1 MEMSDD
7 AWHVVRNTPKVTGFV
22 GTGTNPVPLSEDE
35 VARIV
40 NQVSVAAEKPKPVL
54 AFNVGET
61 VRIVDGPFSNFT
73 GKRRGGQRGPLDAK
87 SNGDDFWPGHAGRVG
102 IPPGGEALTWPRKS
116 SVKSNCRFRRAR
128 PRRRLRSDAGTA
140 EFLKD
145 QGSEL
150 ISSAELVQQ
159 FAAVWTEDQLAG
171 HQRACL
177 GLHQIVLAAFDEVG
191 KSLRAGREIDEYAV
205 QKFVLESFERERL
218 WTDSDPIVGVNAHSA
233 DPHYQPGP
241 DRSSPIGRDDFLLI
255 DLWAKEK
262 KPASIYADI
271 TWCGVCAPAP
281 SARQQEIFDTVKAA
295 RETGLSFIQQRY
307 PQETVRGFE
316 VDDVTRQV
324 IEAAGYGESFIH
336 RTGHS
341 LGIQDHGHGANMDNL
356 ETHDT
361 RPLFPMTGFS
371 IEPGIYFPGEF
382 GVRSEINVVLSPDQ
396 AEVTGAEPQTELL
409 CLLP

>member
-1 MEMSDD
+1 MLANRIAAIQQALD
-7 AWHVVRNTPKVTGFV
+7 AADLDGWFFSCFQRNDPVSLELLGLPENQLVTRRCYYLL
-22 GTGTNPVPLSEDE
+22 P
-35 VARIV
+35 
-40 NQVSVAAEKPKPVL
+40 
-54 AFNVGET
+54 
-61 VRIVDGPFSNFT
+61 
-73 GKRRGGQRGPLDAK
+73 RRGEPKKLVHTLEPEMLDHL
-87 SNGDDFWPGHAGRVG
+87 PGEMTRY
-102 IPPGGEALTWPRKS
+102 LTWQEHRQALGELIAGCS
-116 SVKSNCRFRRAR
+116 
-128 PRRRLRSDAGTA
+128 RLAAQYSPDNELPAISRLDAGTA

-171 HQRACL
+171 HQRACS
-177 GLHQIVLAAFDEVG
+177 GLHQIVHAAFEEVG
-191 KSLRAGREIDEYAV
+191 KALRADREIDEYAV
-205 QKFVLESFERERL
+205 QKFILESFERERL
-218 WTDSDPIVGVNAHSA
+218 WSDSDPIVGVNAHSA
-233 DPHYQPGP
+233 DPHYQPGA
-241 DRSSPIGRDDFLLI
+241 DRSSSIGRDDFLLI

-281 SARQQEIFDTVKAA
+281 TARQQEIFGSVQAA
-295 RETGLSFIQQRY
+295 RDAGLDFIQQRY
-307 PQETVRGFE
+307 PHETVRGFE
-316 VDDVTRQV
+316 VDDATRQV

-341 LGIQDHGHGANMDNL
+341 LGIQDHGNGANLDNL

-371 IEPGIYFPGEF
+371 IEPGIYLPGEF

-409 CLLP
+409 RLLP

>member
-1 MEMSDD
+1 MVANRIAAIQQALEAADLDGWFFSCFQ
-7 AWHVVRNTPKVTGFV
+7 RNDPVSLELLGLPENQLVTRRCYYLL
-22 GTGTNPVPLSEDE
+22 P
-35 VARIV
+35 
-40 NQVSVAAEKPKPVL
+40 
-54 AFNVGET
+54 
-61 VRIVDGPFSNFT
+61 
-73 GKRRGGQRGPLDAK
+73 RRGEPKKLVHVLEPEMLDHL
-87 SNGDDFWPGHAGRVG
+87 PGV
-102 IPPGGEALTWPRKS
+102 ETTYLTWRQHRQALGEL
-116 SVKSNCRFRRAR
+116 VAGC
-128 PRRRLRSDAGTA
+128 RRLAAQYSPNNELPAVSRLDAGTA
-140 EFLKD
+140 EFLRD

-191 KSLRAGREIDEYAV
+191 KALRAGREIDEYAV
-205 QKFVLESFERERL
+205 QKFILESFESERL

-241 DRSSPIGRDDFLLI
+241 DRSSPIRRDDFLLI

-281 SARQQEIFDTVKAA
+281 SERQQEIFSAVKAA
-295 RETGLSFIQQRY
+295 RETGLTFIQQRY
-307 PQETVRGFE
+307 PHETVCGFE
-316 VDDVTRQV
+316 VDDATRQV

-341 LGIQDHGHGANMDNL
+341 LGIQDHGHGANLDNL

-371 IEPGIYFPGEF
+371 IEPGIYLQGEF
-382 GVRSEINVVLSPDQ
+382 GVRSEINVVLTPDR

-409 CLLP
+409 RLLP

>member
-1 MEMSDD
+1 MLANRIAAIQLALEAADLDGWFFSCFQ
-7 AWHVVRNTPKVTGFV
+7 RNDPVSLELLGLPENQLVTRRCYYL
-22 GTGTNPVPLSEDE
+22 VP
-35 VARIV
+35 
-40 NQVSVAAEKPKPVL
+40 
-54 AFNVGET
+54 
-61 VRIVDGPFSNFT
+61 
-73 GKRRGGQRGPLDAK
+73 RRGEPKKLVHALEPAMLDHL
-87 SNGDDFWPGHAGRVG
+87 PGVETRY
-102 IPPGGEALTWPRKS
+102 LTWRDH
-116 SVKSNCRFRRAR
+116 RRALGEVIAGC
-128 PRRRLRSDAGTA
+128 RRLAAQYSPNNDLPAISRLDAGTA

-177 GLHQIVLAAFDEVG
+177 ALHQIVLAAFDEVG
-191 KSLRAGREIDEYAV
+191 KALRTGREIDEYAV
-205 QKFVLESFERERL
+205 QKFVLESFERDRL
-218 WTDSDPIVGVNAHSA
+218 RTDSDPIVGVNAHSA

-241 DRSSPIGRDDFLLI
+241 DRSGPIRRDDFLLI

-281 SARQQEIFDTVKAA
+281 SARQQEIFSTVKAA
-295 RETGLSFIQQRY
+295 REAGLSFIQQRY

-341 LGIQDHGHGANMDNL
+341 LGIQDHGHGANLDNL

-371 IEPGIYFPGEF
+371 IEPGIYLPGEF

-409 CLLP
+409 RLLP